1 LSEQEL
7 NGIEIVRDADQMIA
21 LIPIK
26 LTEAKLQILLTVV
39 KAQGIDLAQ
48 VIEDSVD
55 QDFRCQLESSTDIGG
70 ALNKR
75 MCVMWLQKIEVP
87 DNQGE

>member
-1 LSEQEL
+1 MS
-7 NGIEIVRDADQMIA
+7 EIVRDADQMIA

-75 MCVMWLQKIEVP
+75 MCVKWLQEIEVP

>member
-1 LSEQEL
+1 MSEQEL

-55 QDFRCQLESSTDIGG
+55 QDFRCQLESSTDIGD

-75 MCVMWLQKIEVP
+75 MCVTCLQEIDVP
-87 DNQGE
+87 DNQGD

>member
-1 LSEQEL
+1 MSEQEL

-55 QDFRCQLESSTDIGG
+55 QDFRCQGI
-70 ALNKR
+70 
-75 MCVMWLQKIEVP
+75 
-87 DNQGE
+87 